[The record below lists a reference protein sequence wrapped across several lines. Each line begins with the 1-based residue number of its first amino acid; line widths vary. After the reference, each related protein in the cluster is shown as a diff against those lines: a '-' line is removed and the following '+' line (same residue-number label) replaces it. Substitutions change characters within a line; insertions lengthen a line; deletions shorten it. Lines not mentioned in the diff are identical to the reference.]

1 MPIKRPAEHWL
12 KAQRALESAR
22 LLLNDGD
29 LDGAGNRC
37 YYAMFDAARAALL
50 SQVPSL
56 DPQFAKTHSGLM
68 SVFNERLVKE
78 NKTSRDIGK
87 LLKRAEEL
95 RVLADYTL
103 TELTQEDIASL
114 IESAERFLEAM
125 KGLCDVD

>member
-1 MPIKRPAEHWL
+1 MPIKRPVEHWL

-22 LLLNDGD
+22 LLLKDGD

-50 SQVPSL
+50 TQNPGL
-56 DPQFAKTHSGLM
+56 DSQFAKTHSGLM
-68 SVFNERLVKE
+68 SVFNQRLVKE

-103 TELTQEDIASL
+103 TELTHQDVAAL

>member
-1 MPIKRPAEHWL
+1 MPVERPIDHLL
-12 KAQRALESAR
+12 KAERALESAR
-22 LLLNDGD
+22 LLLGDGD

-50 SQVPSL
+50 TQNPGL

-68 SVFNERLVKE
+68 SVFNQRLVKE
-78 NKTSRDIGK
+78 NKIGRDIGK

-103 TELTQEDIASL
+103 TELTHQDVAAL
-114 IESAERFLEAM
+114 IESADQFLKAM
-125 KGLCDVD
+125 RGLCDGH